1 MAIGGKTEKASQ
13 VKKNDVLWMTSDS
26 WNLNVIDEFQWIA
39 SSGVFSQRS
48 IEIVDFLGDW
58 VSNNVFKNSTELDSV
73 IDFWLFIFTK
83 ANTFSIASSFH
94 VEDTLVSPD
103 VFIITDKE
111 SVTDSAQS
119 GFTSS

>member
-1 MAIGGKTEKASQ
+1 
-13 VKKNDVLWMTSDS
+13 MTSDS
-26 WNLNVIDEFQWIA
+26 WNLNVIDEFQWIT

-48 IEIVDFLGDW
+48 IKIVDFLGDW